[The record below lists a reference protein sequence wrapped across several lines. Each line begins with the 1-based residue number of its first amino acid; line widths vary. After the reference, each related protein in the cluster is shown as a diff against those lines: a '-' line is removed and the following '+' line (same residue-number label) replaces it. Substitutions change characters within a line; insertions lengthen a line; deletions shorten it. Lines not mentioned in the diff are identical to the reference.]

1 MYKINIKYFC
11 FLAVAV
17 VGFFVFTGG
26 VTSSTYNIIAP
37 QIDAITPSSS
47 SPQIYDRVT
56 FTAMV
61 TNLSKEE
68 DKCNH
73 KQSDMATGDLSSRII
88 IMKGTDTIATG
99 KYTYQTNFTY
109 DYVFSFP
116 GDYTVISEFTSSS
129 AGYSG
134 GNNDSKTSSKTISLS
149 VKEGSI
155 PTLQPGTFTLVGFKH
170 ISTTNSTPFEINGAQ
185 ALGNSNLTIRGNNTA
200 TMHSNVTFDAAA
212 IKNYPALAQNYKY
225 DVTGK
230 WVIERNTATG
240 LYDFRIEYNNSVYAA
255 YNYTYDG
262 SLMNLSYKDKDKN
275 EFTLRFSKN

>member
-1 MYKINIKYFC
+1 M
-11 FLAVAV
+11 
-17 VGFFVFTGG
+17 
-26 VTSSTYNIIAP
+26 
-37 QIDAITPSSS
+37 
-47 SPQIYDRVT
+47 
-56 FTAMV
+56 
-61 TNLSKEE
+61 SKTEA
-68 DKCNH
+68 
-73 KQSDMATGDLSSRII
+73 SDCKSGTMPIGMAASELSSRIV

-99 KYTYQTNFTY
+99 KYAYRAGDDFLY
-109 DYVFSFP
+109 EYVFSFP
-116 GDYTVISEFTSSS
+116 GNYTIISEFTS
-129 AGYSG
+129 G
-134 GNNDSKTSSKTISLS
+134 GIGNINSKTSSKTTSLS

-255 YNYTYDG
+255 YNYTYNG
-262 SLMNLSYKDKDKN
+262 SIMNLSYKDKDNN
-275 EFTLRFSKN
+275 EFTLTFSKN